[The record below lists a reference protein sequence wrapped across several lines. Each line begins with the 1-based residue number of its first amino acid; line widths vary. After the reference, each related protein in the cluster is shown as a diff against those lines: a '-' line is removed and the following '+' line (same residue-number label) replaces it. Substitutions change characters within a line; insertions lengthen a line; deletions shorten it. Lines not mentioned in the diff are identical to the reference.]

1 MSAPAV
7 RVVLLLAALAPASC
21 GLVSDDT
28 AFTPFPPDGV
38 NDFGAALPVE
48 VCVGSARVV
57 TPSSAVGLGGSLC
70 VASGTRGKAC
80 SSDATCDGI
89 ERCVCGTCIVEACV
103 GSSCED
109 GRVCRGQ
116 RCTDACAHDA
126 DCAGGE
132 RCSIGGCARPCSRDD
147 ECHYGERCDPLD
159 GVCSTSLC
167 SGVVPCGDGQ
177 SCRAEQTV
185 SDLREPEV
193 VTIAGQSVGFV
204 QILGPGTPPSSA
216 ILRVR
221 IDSDTR
227 WTADPEAPVV
237 TSKPGESVGGPAA
250 LASGA
255 HVELFFANGDGSA
268 ILRAVSDD
276 GGKSFSRDA
285 TPVLV
290 PAEAWEHSWVGSP
303 AVVSFGG
310 AKLLA
315 YEGGPHAGI
324 GLASLDDGGK
334 ATRIS
339 KAPVA
344 TPASVDDPVFWRNVT
359 EVRAPYLVVADTMLR
374 VYFTGRGVE
383 AGDAIVQGKRVP
395 APPNDSIGLV
405 ATRDLQHFDAYPA
418 GPVFSRVTNLRAFL
432 GESEAAVQIR
442 PGGQPGASI
451 VFVSADASGKNTTGL
466 ARAGSP

>member
-1 MSAPAV
+1 MSARLARLV
-7 RVVLLLAALAPASC
+7 LVVAALAPASC

-28 AFTPFPPDGV
+28 PLSPFPPDGV
-38 NDFGAALPVE
+38 NDFGAASPVE

-57 TPSSAVGLGGSLC
+57 APSSAVGLGGSLC
-70 VASGTRGKAC
+70 VASGTKGKAC
-80 SSDATCDGI
+80 ASDAACDGI
-89 ERCVCGTCIVEACV
+89 ERCFCGTCIVEACI

-116 RCTDACAHDA
+116 RCTDACVRDA
-126 DCAGGE
+126 ECAAGE
-132 RCSIGGCARPCSRDD
+132 RCAAGGCARPCSRDD

-167 SGVVPCGDGQ
+167 SGVIPCGAGQ
-177 SCRAEQTV
+177 SCRAEQTI

-193 VTIAGQSVGFV
+193 ATIEGARFGFV
-204 QILGPGTPPSSA
+204 QIVGAGTPPSSG
-216 ILRVR
+216 ILRAR

-237 TSKPGESVGGPAA
+237 SSRAGESVGGPAV

-255 HVELFFANGDGSA
+255 HVELYFANGDGSK

-276 GGKSFSRDA
+276 GGKSFTRDP
-285 TPVLV
+285 TPTLV
-290 PAEAWEHSWVGSP
+290 PGEAWERSWIGSP

-310 AKLLA
+310 ARLLA
-315 YEGGPHAGI
+315 YEGGPRAGI
-324 GLASLDDGGK
+324 GLASLDDAGK

-339 KAPVA
+339 KGPIA
-344 TPASVDDPVFWRNVT
+344 TPGSVDDPVFWRDVT

-374 VYFTGRGVE
+374 IYFTGRGIE

-395 APPNDSIGLV
+395 APRNDSIGLV
-405 ATRDLQHFDAYPA
+405 ATRDLKRFDAYPA

-432 GESEAAVQIR
+432 GESEAAVQVR
-442 PGGQPGASI
+442 AGAQPGASI
-451 VFVSADASGKNTTGL
+451 VFVSADASGLHPTGL
-466 ARAGSP
+466 ARAGSD